1 MKKLIYLFLAILI
14 VACSSDDSSDDNNNI
29 NNCEYIINTLPV
41 TNAINSSVTFNGV
54 IGIDGNCEFPIIEQ
68 GFVYATSIQPT
79 LNNNQVNV
87 NGTDVTITIN
97 NLEPNTTYYV
107 RTFLTNSLGEFYGNE
122 LSFQIQQEAVNIGD
136 VAYGGVVFWI
146 DPNDNQHGLVCA
158 FSDYKTKVEWGCIG
172 LGIPNLPNVPGGP
185 DGPGAEIGDGV
196 TNTNAILQG
205 CPNAPA
211 ALAARSLG
219 TEWFL
224 PSSKELHQMYINK
237 TTLEAVDGFDAFN
250 VPEYYWSSTQEYA
263 SRAWTHR
270 LTADNQYPTVKNSLE
285 YVRAVRS
292 F

>member
-1 MKKLIYLFLAILI
+1 MKKALLLSLTILLFS
-14 VACSSDDSSDDNNNI
+14 CGGDDDEGNPCLYNP
-29 NNCEYIINTLPV
+29 TLTTSAV
-41 TNAINSSVTFNGV
+41 TNITEASVTLNGV
-54 IGIDGNCEFPIIEQ
+54 ISVASENCDVPNNTEQ
-68 GFVYATSIQPT
+68 GFVYSTTIQQT
-79 LNNNQVNV
+79 TANNKVNV
-87 NGTDVTITIN
+87 NGTDLTTNIE
-97 NLEPNTTYYV
+97 NLESNTTYYV

-136 VAYGGVVFWI
+136 VAYGGVVFWV
-146 DPNDNQHGLVCA
+146 DPNDNKHGLVCA
-158 FSDYKTKVEWGCIG
+158 FSDYETKVEWGCFG
-172 LGIPNLPNVPGGP
+172 GVIPNLPNVPGGP

-285 YVRAVRS
+285 YVRAVRA